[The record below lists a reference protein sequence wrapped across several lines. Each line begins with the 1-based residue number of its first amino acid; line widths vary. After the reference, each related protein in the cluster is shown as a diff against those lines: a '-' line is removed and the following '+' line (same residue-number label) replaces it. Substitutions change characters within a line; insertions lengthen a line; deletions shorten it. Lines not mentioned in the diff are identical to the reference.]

1 LRLALRPTILAR
13 ERFYADTRASATRQR
28 TLEANRIDCG
38 AGPFS
43 TRARLT
49 RRAEGVMW
57 LEDSGLATVFGWL
70 LALGIVAWAVGS
82 SLRD

>member
-1 LRLALRPTILAR
+1 
-13 ERFYADTRASATRQR
+13 
-28 TLEANRIDCG
+28 
-38 AGPFS
+38 
-43 TRARLT
+43 
-49 RRAEGVMW
+49 MW